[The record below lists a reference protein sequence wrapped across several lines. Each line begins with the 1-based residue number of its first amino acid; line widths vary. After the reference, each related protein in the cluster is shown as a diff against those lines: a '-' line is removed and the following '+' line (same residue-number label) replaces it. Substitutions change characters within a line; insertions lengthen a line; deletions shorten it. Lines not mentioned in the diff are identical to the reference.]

1 MSIVIFGVGTL
12 GKLAYYYLT
21 KDMKLDVSAFVIDRK
36 EMLIQEKSDLYGLP
50 IYFWDDFIK
59 IFSVNEVKVFV
70 AVAYKSMRNRLRVF
84 EKVRQ
89 HKFNCINIISSSTFV
104 PNDALE
110 GTNNFIMPGVVLEP
124 GVIVGSNNLIWSN
137 STICHDSKI
146 GNHNFLGANFTMG
159 GYSKIGDLS
168 FFGFSSTISDKVIVE
183 DEVLLAANSF
193 LNSNADKLTRM
204 QGTPAIKYSAIDPEK
219 GINFF

>member
-1 MSIVIFGVGTL
+1 MSIVIFGAGTL

-21 KDMKLDVSAFVIDRK
+21 KDMQLDVSAFVIDRK
-36 EMLIQEKSDLYGLP
+36 EGYKKDSNLYELP
-50 IYFWDDFIK
+50 IYFWDDFIHL
-59 IFSVNEVKVFV
+59 FSINEVKIFV
-70 AVAYKSMRNRLRVF
+70 AVAYKSMRNRLQIF

-89 HKFNCINIISSSTFV
+89 HKFNCINIISSSAFV
-104 PNDALE
+104 PNDSLE

-124 GVIVGSNNLIWSN
+124 GTLVGSNNLIWSN

>member
-1 MSIVIFGVGTL
+1 MPIVIFGAGTL

-21 KDMKLDVSAFVIDRK
+21 KDMQLDVRAFVIDRK
-36 EMLIQEKSDLYGLP
+36 EGYKKDSNLYELP
-50 IYFWDDFIK
+50 IYYWDDFINL
-59 IFSVNEVKVFV
+59 FSINEVKIFV
-70 AVAYKSMRNRLRVF
+70 AVAYKSMRNRLRIF

-89 HKFNCINIISSSTFV
+89 HKFNCINIISSSAIV
-104 PNDALE
+104 PNDSIE

-124 GVIVGSNNLIWSN
+124 GTLVGSNNLIWSN

-159 GYSKIGDLS
+159 GYSKIGNLS

>member
-21 KDMKLDVSAFVIDRK
+21 KDMKLNVTAFVVDRD
-36 EMLIQEKSDLYGLP
+36 EKQKQDKSSLYGLP
-50 IYFWDDFIK
+50 IYFWDDFINL
-59 IFSVNEVKVFV
+59 FSIKEVKIFV
-70 AVAYKSMRNRLRVF
+70 AVAYKSMRNRLLVF
-84 EKVRQ
+84 EKVKQ
-89 HKFNCINIISSSTFV
+89 NKFNCINIISNSAFV
-104 PNDALE
+104 SNDSLL

-124 GVIVGSNNLIWSN
+124 GTLLGSNNLIWSN

-193 LNSNADKLTRM
+193 LNSKADKLTRM
-204 QGTPAIKYSAIDPEK
+204 QGNPAIKYSSIDPEK
-219 GINFF
+219 GINFL

>member
-1 MSIVIFGVGTL
+1 MSIVIFGAGTL

-21 KDMKLDVSAFVIDRK
+21 KEMKLDVIAFVVDRK
-36 EMLIQEKSDLYGLP
+36 EVDKKDFKLYELP
-50 IYFWDDFIK
+50 IYFWDDFIN
-59 IFSVNEVKVFV
+59 IFSIKEVSIFV
-70 AVAYKSMRNRLRVF
+70 AVAYKSMRNRLRIF
-84 EKVRQ
+84 EKVRK
-89 HKFNCINIISSSTFV
+89 HKFNCINIISSSAFV
-104 PNDALE
+104 PTESLK

-124 GVIVGSNNLIWSN
+124 GTLVGSNNLIWSN

-168 FFGFSSTISDKVIVE
+168 FFGFSSTISDKVIVG

-193 LNSNADKLTRM
+193 LNTNAEKLTRM
-204 QGTPAIKYSAIDPEK
+204 QGSPAIKYSSIDPDE

>member
-1 MSIVIFGVGTL
+1 MSIVIFGTGTL

-21 KDMKLDVSAFVIDRK
+21 KDMKLDVSAFVIDKK
-36 EMLIQEKSDLYGLP
+36 EGYKKNSKLYELP
-50 IYFWDDFIK
+50 IYFWDDFVNM
-59 IFSVNEVKVFV
+59 FSINEVKIFV

-89 HKFNCINIISSSTFV
+89 HKFNCINIISSSAFIS
-104 PNDALE
+104 NDSLV
-110 GTNNFIMPGVVLEP
+110 GTNNFIMPGTVLEP
-124 GVIVGSNNLIWSN
+124 GTLLGSNNLIWSN

-159 GYSKIGDLS
+159 GFSKIGDLS
-168 FFGFSSTISDKVIVE
+168 FFGFSSTISDKIIVE

-193 LNSNADKLTRM
+193 LNSNAHKLTRM
-204 QGTPAIKYSAIDPEK
+204 QGIPATKYSEIDSEI

>member
-1 MSIVIFGVGTL
+1 MSIVIFGAGTL

-36 EMLIQEKSDLYGLP
+36 EGDKKETNLYELP
-50 IYFWDDFIK
+50 VYFWDDFIN
-59 IFSVNEVKVFV
+59 IFSIKEVKIFV
-70 AVAYKSMRNRLRVF
+70 AVAYKSMRNRLRIF
-84 EKVRQ
+84 EKVRK
-89 HKFNCINIISSSTFV
+89 HKFNCINIISSSAFV
-104 PNDALE
+104 PNDSLE

-124 GVIVGSNNLIWSN
+124 GTLVGSNNLIWSN

-168 FFGFSSTISDKVIVE
+168 FFGFSSTISDKVIVG
-183 DEVLLAANSF
+183 DEVILAANSF
-193 LNSNADKLTRM
+193 LNSNVDKLTRM
-204 QGTPAIKYSAIDPEK
+204 QGSPAIKYSEIDPDK